1 MAAYKAGL
9 TAEARNHFQRLIGDR
24 TAPPGIAE
32 RARTMLAVLAEAEQA
47 SKPAPATEKSEP
59 SAKPEPAKEN
69 KAPGK
74 GQATRPTRE
83 TQIVASQDSTR
94 KPAPG
99 KSGTRGR
106 FAALV
111 VLLLCA
117 AVGCRLRRQHAQAAG
132 PQSFC

>member
-24 TAPPGIAE
+24 TAPPGVAE

-59 SAKPEPAKEN
+59 SVKPEPAKEN

-74 GQATRPTRE
+74 G
-83 TQIVASQDSTR
+83 
-94 KPAPG
+94 
-99 KSGTRGR
+99 SGNKTN
-106 FAALV
+106 
-111 VLLLCA
+111 
-117 AVGCRLRRQHAQAAG
+117 
-132 PQSFC
+132 